1 VKTMLLS
8 VGKLLSLGWKAS
20 LSGEEAV
27 RLSCRELLGSMK
39 QMVEEA
45 CVLAEWVYSKIMFR
59 KSTFPRC
66 LWSFE

>member
-39 QMVEEA
+39 
-45 CVLAEWVYSKIMFR
+45 
-59 KSTFPRC
+59 
-66 LWSFE
+66 